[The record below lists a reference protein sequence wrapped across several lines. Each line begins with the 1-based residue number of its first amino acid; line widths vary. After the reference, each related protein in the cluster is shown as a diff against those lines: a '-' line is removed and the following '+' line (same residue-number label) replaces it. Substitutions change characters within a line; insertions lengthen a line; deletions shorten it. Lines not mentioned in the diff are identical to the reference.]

1 MEVCRISNRWTG
13 FCQLIMV
20 GLNFRENMNLHNTIA
35 ISHNCIPKIVLL
47 EWGHC
52 RYLRE
57 AMNESIH
64 AKRAA
69 TLVQLLNDSP
79 GTGCDG
85 VWILKPENRRYLSGF
100 SAEDSQF
107 TESSGSLLINGTIR
121 LLVTDSRYTLEAE
134 NEASEFKVYT
144 LKKNFLEDI
153 PVFIKGISL
162 SRLGFEED
170 YLTWDLHRKTSEK
183 LAELSP
189 PVALTP
195 LNGVVERMREI
206 KEDREVDALEA
217 AADMISEILDEII
230 SALKPGVTEKD
241 VAWRIKSLARDAGAE
256 GLSFSSIVASG
267 PNSAMPHAVPTN
279 RKIRSGEPIILDAG
293 VRLNGYCSD
302 ITRTVFLGEPDRFFK
317 TIYRTVRQAQLAA
330 LSQIHPLVQSSHVDA
345 VARDMIADA
354 GFGAYFGH
362 GLGHGVGLATHE
374 GPRLGPG
381 NAALLRSGTVFTV
394 EPGIY
399 VPGRGGVRLE
409 EMVVLE
415 AEGPRILTRNGHF
428 YDFL

>member
-1 MEVCRISNRWTG
+1 
-13 FCQLIMV
+13 MV
-20 GLNFRENMNLHNTIA
+20 GLNFRENMNFHNRIT

-47 EWGHC
+47 EWSHC
-52 RYLRE
+52 LNLRE
-57 AMNESIH
+57 IMNESIYT
-64 AKRAA
+64 KRAA
-69 TLVQLLNDSP
+69 ELVKLLKDSP
-79 GTGCDG
+79 ETGCDG
-85 VWILKPENRRYLSGF
+85 AWIIKPENRRYLSGF
-100 SAEDSQF
+100 SAEDNLF
-107 TESSGSLLINGTIR
+107 TESSGSLLINGANR
-121 LLVTDSRYTLEAE
+121 LLITDSRYTLAAE
-134 NEASEFKVYT
+134 NEAAEFEVYT
-144 LKKNFLEDI
+144 LKKNFVEDI
-153 PVFIKGISL
+153 PVFTKNL
-162 SRLGFEED
+162 SVCRLGFEED
-170 YLTWDLHRKTSEK
+170 YLTWDLYRKTAEK
-183 LAELSP
+183 LSELSP
-189 PVALTP
+189 PAALTP
-195 LNGVVERMREI
+195 LNGVVEKMREI
-206 KEDREVDALEA
+206 KEDREVDALET

-241 VAWRIKSLARDAGAE
+241 VAWRIKSLAREAGAE
-256 GLSFSSIVASG
+256 GLSFPSIVASG

-330 LSQIHPLVQSSHVDA
+330 LAQIHPLVQSSHVDA

-374 GPRLGPG
+374 GPRLGPR
-381 NAALLRSGTVFTV
+381 NATLLRPGTVFTV

-399 VPGRGGVRLE
+399 VPERGGVRLE

-415 AEGPRILTRNGHF
+415 AEGPRVLTRNDHF